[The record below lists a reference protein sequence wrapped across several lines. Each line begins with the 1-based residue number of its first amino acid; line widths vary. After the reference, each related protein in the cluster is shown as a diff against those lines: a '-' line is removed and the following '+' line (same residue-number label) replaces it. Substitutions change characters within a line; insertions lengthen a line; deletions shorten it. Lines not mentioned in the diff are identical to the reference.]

1 FFEAVFRRHALV
13 TLVVVANAILRRVV
27 LPCRQDRG
35 DAVVFRRRERKAEAA
50 SHADGL
56 SNDETMGCSAIHM
69 FYSRK
74 AAMPHGHGISARGAE
89 SRSGSKHEAA
99 AFSRTAACEPAAR
112 HHRRA
117 ACFNEPPPLE

>member
-1 FFEAVFRRHALV
+1 
-13 TLVVVANAILRRVV
+13 
-27 LPCRQDRG
+27 
-35 DAVVFRRRERKAEAA
+35 
-50 SHADGL
+50 
-56 SNDETMGCSAIHM
+56 M

-74 AAMPHGHGISARGAE
+74 AAMPHGHGISAQGAE

-117 ACFNEPPPLE
+117 ACLNEPPPLERASERSELCEKWHQIGRAPDNGAAVEEPNFHEYSF

>member
-1 FFEAVFRRHALV
+1 
-13 TLVVVANAILRRVV
+13 
-27 LPCRQDRG
+27 
-35 DAVVFRRRERKAEAA
+35 
-50 SHADGL
+50 
-56 SNDETMGCSAIHM
+56 MGCSAIHM

-117 ACFNEPPPLE
+117 ACLNEPPPLERASECSEICEKGRQIRRAPENGAAVKEPDLHGCSF